1 MVLVSVNPATGAEIE
16 RFQEFD
22 TNDVN
27 RALDAA
33 VDAFPRWRA
42 TRMEDRAGLMR
53 AVATVLRRNKR
64 AYAEIMAA
72 EMGKPVRDG
81 VGEIEKCAWA
91 CDFYADHAMTLL
103 VDEEVP
109 TEAKRSFVSI
119 EPLGPVLAVMPW
131 NFPFWQVFRFAAPA
145 LMAGNVGLL
154 KHASNVPRCA
164 VTIGEVFAEAGFPE
178 GAFQTLLVGSGAV
191 GSLVQDPRVR
201 AITLTGSEKA
211 GAAVAE
217 VAGAT
222 IKKTV
227 LELGGS
233 DPFIVFRDADVDRAA
248 RVAAEA
254 RCVNSGQS
262 CIAAKR
268 FIVEGAVYD
277 EFLETFREA
286 MAARKV
292 GDPMRDDTDIGPL
305 AREDLLQD
313 LDRQVRGTVA
323 KGASVE
329 LGGARLPGPGF
340 YYPPTILSEVTKGM
354 PAYDEEVFGPV
365 AAVIR
370 AENEDEAIRIA
381 NDSRY
386 GLGASLWTRDVDR
399 GLRFAQRIEAGMV
412 FINRQ
417 VKSDPRLPFGGV
429 KGSGYGRELGSW
441 GIREFV
447 NAKTISVD
455 A

>member
-1 MVLVSVNPATGAEIE
+1 MVLVSVNPATGEEIE
-16 RFQEFD
+16 RFQES
-22 TNDVN
+22 TAKDVDA
-27 RALDAA
+27 ALD
-33 VDAFPRWRA
+33 RA
-42 TRMEDRAGLMR
+42 TAAFKEWRETGIEMRARLMR
-53 AVATVLRRNKR
+53 AVAALLRRNQR
-64 AYAEIMAA
+64 AHAETMAL
-72 EMGKPVRDG
+72 EMGKPLREG
-81 VGEIEKCAWA
+81 VGEVEKCAWA
-91 CDFYADHAMTLL
+91 CDFYADSAAKFLA
-103 VDEEVP
+103 DEVVP
-109 TEAKRSFVSI
+109 TEAKHSFVRV
-119 EPLGPVLAVMPW
+119 EPLGPILAVMPW

-164 VTIGEVFAEAGFPE
+164 VTIGEIFGEAGLPD
-178 GAFQTLLVGSGAV
+178 GAFQALLLGSRAV
-191 GSLVQDPRVR
+191 DPLVRDPRVR

-222 IKKTV
+222 VKKTV

-233 DPFIVFRDADVDRAA
+233 DPFIVLRDADVDRAA

-268 FIVEGAVYD
+268 FIIEGPVFE

-286 MAARKV
+286 MAARRV
-292 GDPMRDDTDIGPL
+292 GDPMRDDTDVGPL

-313 LDRQVRGTVA
+313 VDRQVRGTVA

-329 LGGARLPGPGF
+329 LGGSRLPGRGF
-340 YYPPTILSEVTKGM
+340 YYPPTILSGVTKGM

-370 AENEDEAIRIA
+370 AENEDQAIRIA

-386 GLGASLWTRDVDR
+386 GLGASLWTRDVER
-399 GLRFAQRIEAGMV
+399 GLRFAREIEAGMV
-412 FINRQ
+412 FLNQQ

-447 NAKTISVD
+447 NAKTISVGS
-455 A
+455 